1 MVGDFLEC
9 LPELPNHVGD
19 WLARWHGKNIRR
31 QATWHQSTTSH
42 PPLISNFP
50 LLLKKNP
57 NGSVLFCSILDHGL
71 RGRQCCHFFPY
82 LMFEFSIPWGGVSV
96 VRQEGTTWVFA
107 SGSAFLRGFPV
118 AKNPAWILWRR
129 LCSGRSQ
136 NAWENTAESTAHVQG
151 KPWGS
156 WWLVSPLST

>member
-50 LLLKKNP
+50 LLLKKTP

-82 LMFEFSIPWGGVSV
+82 LMFEFSIPWGGVWVLSDRKGLDEYLPLALLSSGDFLWLRTLGEFYDAGCAQEE
-96 VRQEGTTWVFA
+96 VRMPGRILPSLPLTFK
-107 SGSAFLRGFPV
+107 GSPGDPGDWSL
-118 AKNPAWILWRR
+118 L
-129 LCSGRSQ
+129 
-136 NAWENTAESTAHVQG
+136 
-151 KPWGS
+151 
-156 WWLVSPLST
+156 